1 MHLKAPVL
9 KSFAWTKNGVTFTKR
24 LYSCA
29 AGVRQRS
36 LSWPGSAEYSQGKQS
51 LFHWI
56 LVSEVKVKGSYFI
69 NSVSH
74 SPEMDALFCA
84 GWSCSSLI
92 YFPSRVCAKVQ
103 KENVSWK
110 SPNSMKLF
118 LNSIEKPTSEGTRI
132 NPLIVYFRC
141 EFPRFQNVIGAG

>member
-1 MHLKAPVL
+1 MLSEFLSEQQFVEVCFKYHQTGLILRWLHLPTPEFLMHLKAPVL
-9 KSFAWTKNGVTFTKR
+9 KSFAWTKNGVTFTNR

-36 LSWPGSAEYSQGKQS
+36 LSWPGSAEYSQEKQS

-84 GWSCSSLI
+84 G
-92 YFPSRVCAKVQ
+92 
-103 KENVSWK
+103 
-110 SPNSMKLF
+110 
-118 LNSIEKPTSEGTRI
+118 
-132 NPLIVYFRC
+132 
-141 EFPRFQNVIGAG
+141 